1 MLVHPEYQKRAQLEL
16 DKVVGPSR
24 LPTMEDIVHLPYI
37 EAILKEVLR
46 WKPVTPLALPHTTA
60 SSDEYRG
67 YYIPKGA
74 IVLGVSS
81 VYLSKDALA
90 DHRAWCSRMRG
101 KYRPLQQ
108 K

>member
-1 MLVHPEYQKRAQLEL
+1 MLVHPEYQKRAQAEL
-16 DKVVGPSR
+16 DKVIGSSR
-24 LPTMEDIVHLPYI
+24 LPTVEDIADLPYI

-60 SSDEYRG
+60 SSDEYRA

-90 DHRAWCSRMRG
+90 DHRAWCSRMHG